1 MTTDQV
7 EIRELARLNRPR
19 GPHTTLAVMADTHLT
34 ETAHG
39 TLKMLHRTKQRLLTA
54 VMDLRQLEP
63 DGVIIAGDLTN
74 NGTETQ
80 HSLAAELLSTVPA
93 PLMIIPGNH
102 DVKPDDTGTPAER
115 NITRVGDHDSY
126 PVTAGLGDTT
136 VLGLDSTIPGRV
148 GGRLGPTTTLPA
160 GESRAASPD
169 IAAVHHPIA
178 PPPPRFVASST
189 LTHTASNNPR
199 QRPIRSPGLASILSS
214 QLIST
219 GRP

>member
-1 MTTDQV
+1 
-7 EIRELARLNRPR
+7 
-19 GPHTTLAVMADTHLT
+19 
-34 ETAHG
+34 
-39 TLKMLHRTKQRLLTA
+39 
-54 VMDLRQLEP
+54 
-63 DGVIIAGDLTN
+63 
-74 NGTETQ
+74 
-80 HSLAAELLSTVPA
+80 VPA

-136 VLGLDSTIPGRV
+136 VLGLDSTIPRQV

-178 PPPPRFVASST
+178 PPPPPFRGIVDTDTHRIEQPAAAADT
-189 LTHTASNNPR
+189 LTGAGIDLVISAHLHWPSVTTYRGLSVVNAPSTASFPPSYLLLEIDPEGTTVSLVPLTGSIGMR
-199 QRPIRSPGLASILSS
+199 EAYDYATQDDIRGRAIKRAVTDAKHNSPVSV
-214 QLIST
+214 
-219 GRP
+219 PV